1 MFLACVFLN
10 PSIESK
16 YFAGNKEIRNKA
28 ATQNINVQDI
38 LVCRGGGGAQGEQK
52 EEL

>member
-38 LVCRGGGGAQGEQK
+38 LLVGGGGAQGEQK